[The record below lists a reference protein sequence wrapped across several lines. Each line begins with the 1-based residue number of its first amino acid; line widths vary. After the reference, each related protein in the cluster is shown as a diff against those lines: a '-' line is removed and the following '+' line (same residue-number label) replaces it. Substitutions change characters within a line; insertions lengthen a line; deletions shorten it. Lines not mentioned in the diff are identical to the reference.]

1 MAQRF
6 GRLILGILA
15 GAALAGC
22 FPEFNRDLLTDAQVC
37 EPPCEPGWTCLGD
50 AGCLAPGEDSSAEAE
65 AEAEADADADA
76 DSTYGEADATP
87 EDSAGGS

>member
-1 MAQRF
+1 MAKRF
-6 GRLILGILA
+6 GRLVVGILA

-50 AGCLAPGEDSSAEAE
+50 AGCLAPGED
-65 AEAEADADADA
+65 ADADADA
-76 DSTYGEADATP
+76 DATYGDDATAP
-87 EDSAGGS
+87 EDAPEGS